1 LMMEH
6 QSNVVGS
13 AAAAAAAFIQT
24 LPAWNSQRN
33 RPKSLPS
40 FSDSSCGPTRQI
52 PVNLQTWQNLDTHSQ
67 LVQKNKSKNKK
78 KDKMCQK
85 AFPNI
90 DRYRYT
96 EKNCRG
102 KMKECQKERN
112 GIE

>member
-1 LMMEH
+1 MMEH

-40 FSDSSCGPTRQI
+40 FSDSSRWCVCVCGPTRQI

-67 LVQKNKSKNKK
+67 LVQKNKSKNNKK
-78 KDKMCQK
+78 
-85 AFPNI
+85 
-90 DRYRYT
+90 R
-96 EKNCRG
+96 
-102 KMKECQKERN
+102 
-112 GIE
+112 